1 MGAVSQITIILRK
14 RGKGWERVL
23 VALSI
28 VNISYRESAADNNPQ
43 IKMPTLTKLYTI
55 QEASQ
60 HNTRDDC
67 WIVVNNKVTTL
78 TFSFL

>member
-28 VNISYRESAADNNPQ
+28 VNISCRESAADNNPQ